1 MGYFTLL
8 FLKPSLGLIFVI
20 IIIFLFLD
28 YYEPEIEM
36 NDEDQG
42 EFSLPEVDFK
52 KEEELW
58 VKSPYLDQKPPQLE
72 NEKRA
77 PKHTFPKLIA
87 EALFKVLFIYYV
99 STLVTKNS
107 I

>member
-1 MGYFTLL
+1 
-8 FLKPSLGLIFVI
+8 
-20 IIIFLFLD
+20 
-28 YYEPEIEM
+28 M

-87 EALFKVLFIYYV
+87 EALFKVSFIYYV
-99 STLVTKNS
+99 STFLTQNLIFHKTWGFNEIRMLDFEIVIT
-107 I
+107 

>member
-20 IIIFLFLD
+20 IMIFLFLD

-42 EFSLPEVDFK
+42 EYSLPEMNFK

-58 VKSPYLDQKPPQLE
+58 VKSPYLDQKPPQHE
-72 NEKRA
+72 IPSNEKRA

-87 EALFKVLFIYYV
+87 EALFKVPFIHYV
-99 STLVTKNS
+99 THLR
-107 I
+107 